1 MSNAERMALISTG
14 DVEKLMLNIRG
25 MDVLLDRDV
34 AMLYGV
40 ETRDV
45 NKAVKN
51 NPQKFPKGY
60 ILELMLDE
68 KTQLVENFHRFN
80 G

>member
-1 MSNAERMALISTG
+1 
-14 DVEKLMLNIRG
+14 
-25 MDVLLDRDV
+25 
-34 AMLYGV
+34 MLYGV